1 MWIVV
6 KYKKGGE
13 HQLIENIQKKIQSS
27 IEYYVPKIKY
37 KLFKN
42 NSSYMYEENIL
53 NNYMFI
59 KSEKFK
65 YKNYLDLIQFTKGLI
80 LILNNYKISQKNII
94 NFLVKCKTHEKNGFI
109 SSSFFSFIE
118 KTNFI
123 FLTGPFYKKI
133 FKIIR
138 KRNNFLDISVN
149 NLSLKVSNKNLVYKN
164 I

>member
-94 NFLVKCKTHEKNGFI
+94 NFLVKCKKHEKNGFI